1 MQNPEQ
7 YPPQYEGQTPPSYAQ
22 QAYTQQVPPTYGQS
36 QRGESTL
43 ALVLEAV
50 CAVFS
55 IYGIGWLYHRK
66 VGIGLTLLIGGFIWL
81 GVAGALIA
89 ISGGA
94 LAFCVG
100 PMHLLFIIGDVLWLN
115 REIKARI

>member
-7 YPPQYEGQTPPSYAQ
+7 YQSQ
-22 QAYTQQVPPTYGQS
+22 QAYTQQVPPPRSRTQ
-36 QRGESTL
+36 ENAI
-43 ALVLEAV
+43 ALVLEAI

-66 VGIGLTLLIGGFIWL
+66 VGIGLTLLIAGFIWL
-81 GVAGALIA
+81 GVAGFLISV
-89 ISGGA
+89 SGGA

-100 PMHLLFIIGDVLWLN
+100 PIHLLFIVGDALWLN
-115 REIKARI
+115 REMKTRP